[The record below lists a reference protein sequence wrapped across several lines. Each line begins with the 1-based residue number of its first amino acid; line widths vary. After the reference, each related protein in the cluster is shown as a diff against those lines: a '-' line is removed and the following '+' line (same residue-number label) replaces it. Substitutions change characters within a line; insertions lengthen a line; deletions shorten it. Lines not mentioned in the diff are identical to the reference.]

1 MMFDATL
8 LVDHFP
14 YIGIFVLLVLGDIGF
29 PFPED
34 TTLLLSGFL
43 ISQEVIKPIQT
54 VLVVYLGLLVTDFSL
69 YWIGKKYGNR
79 VVEHKRFHRIISPE
93 RLLKI
98 EEKFKKWGV
107 LIVFFGRHLL
117 GIRAQIFL
125 AAGAMRMSTTK
136 FLLADAASA
145 IFTVTIMVGIGYWGG
160 NSIQVLKKD
169 ATRIGH
175 FAIAVF
181 LICLA
186 VWIFF
191 TYFKSRRKLKE
202 K

>member
-1 MMFDATL
+1 MFDAAT

-14 YIGIFVLLVLGDIGF
+14 YVGIFALLFLGDLGF

-43 ISQEVIKPIQT
+43 IAQDVIKPLPTLLI
-54 VLVVYLGLLVTDFSL
+54 VYSGLLVTDFSL
-69 YWIGKKYGNR
+69 YWVGKKYGKR
-79 VVEHKRFHRIISPE
+79 VVEHKRFRRIISPE

-98 EEKFKKWGV
+98 EEKFKKWGL

-125 AAGAMRMSTTK
+125 AAGVTGMSAIK

-145 IFTVTIMVGIGYWGG
+145 ILTVTLMVGIGYLGG
-160 NSIQVLKKD
+160 NSIQILRKD
-169 ATRIGH
+169 VMRIEH
-175 FAIAVF
+175 AAIVVF
-181 LICLA
+181 LILLA
-186 VWIFF
+186 AWIFF
-191 TYFKSRRKLKE
+191 IYFKSRRKFKGE
-202 K
+202 

>member
-1 MMFDATL
+1 MFDATL

-14 YIGIFVLLVLGDIGF
+14 YIGIFALLVLGDIGF

-43 ISQEVIKPIQT
+43 IAQEVIRPLPT
-54 VLVVYLGLLVTDFSL
+54 VLVVYSGLLLTDFSL
-69 YWIGKKYGNR
+69 YWIGKKYGNK
-79 VVEHKRFHRIISPE
+79 VVEHKRFRKIISSE

-107 LIVFFGRHLL
+107 LIVFFGRHLW

-125 AAGAMRMSTTK
+125 VAGAMRMPTTK

-145 IFTVTIMVGIGYWGG
+145 IITVTIMVGIGYWGG

-175 FAIAVF
+175 YAIAVF
-181 LICLA
+181 LICLG

-191 TYFKSRRKLKE
+191 TYFKSRRKLKG

>member
-1 MMFDATL
+1 MFEAAT

-14 YIGIFVLLVLGDIGF
+14 YVGIFALLVLGALGF

-43 ISQEVIKPIQT
+43 VAQDVIKPLPTLMI
-54 VLVVYLGLLVTDFSL
+54 VYAGLLMTDFSL
-69 YWIGKKYGNR
+69 YWVGKKYGKR

-98 EEKFKKWGV
+98 EEKFKKWGL

-117 GIRAQIFL
+117 GVRAQIFL
-125 AAGAMRMSTTK
+125 AAGVMGMSVIK

-145 IFTVTIMVGIGYWGG
+145 ILTITIMVGIGYWGG
-160 NSIQVLKKD
+160 NSVQILKKD
-169 ATRIGH
+169 VTRIEH
-175 FAIAVF
+175 AAILFF
-181 LICLA
+181 LILLA
-186 VWIFF
+186 AWIFF
-191 TYFKSRRKLKE
+191 IYFKSFRKFKDE
-202 K
+202 